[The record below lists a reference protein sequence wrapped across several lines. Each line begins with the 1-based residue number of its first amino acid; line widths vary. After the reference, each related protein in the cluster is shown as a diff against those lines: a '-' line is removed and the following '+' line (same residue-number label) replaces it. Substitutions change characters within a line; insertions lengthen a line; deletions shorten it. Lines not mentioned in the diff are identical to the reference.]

1 MKGWV
6 AFGGWG
12 LQDSAFFPFVVEIAG
27 IAVRLHALV
36 FGCGF
41 AWQRSGQTPQ
51 RANRPAAH
59 VCLLPSPPVSTPPR
73 PCLTHRAGGG
83 PSFNSRSFISPTGL
97 APHHLAKSAL
107 NVEPRLLVVRASGR
121 NPGTRAAAPCCLGT
135 NPSLPSRVRPRAR
148 CLVHPDP
155 VLTQDKI
162 CEHPS
167 AARLIGRKAGT
178 HKTCATTYAVD
189 GTGPANIDGEPRA
202 QLLTS
207 SCYGM
212 PRKLSVTV
220 MAGSTANRRFR
231 ARRG

>member
-1 MKGWV
+1 M
-6 AFGGWG
+6 
-12 LQDSAFFPFVVEIAG
+12 
-27 IAVRLHALV
+27 LV
-36 FGCGF
+36 LGCGF
-41 AWQRSGQTPQ
+41 AWRAWQRSGQTPQ
-51 RANRPAAH
+51 RADRPTAH
-59 VCLLPSPPVSTPPR
+59 VCLLISLTACFHSPTPVSHSPR
-73 PCLTHRAGGG
+73 WRQSIFSIVAPL
-83 PSFNSRSFISPTGL
+83 SPTWL
-97 APHHLAKSAL
+97 APHDLPTSAL
-107 NVEPRLLVVRASGR
+107 DVEPRLLVVRASGR

-220 MAGSTANRRFR
+220 MAASTANRRFR